1 MQPVTSLAHAIWR
14 NGHLRCFFRALC
26 WSASSLALASH
37 RYEINV
43 QRFTTALNPV
53 LSVMQK
59 HPFEN
64 VWEIPPVTL
73 FSKVTFPVTITYL
86 HRFSE
91 PTALF
96 SKSRLPGLPSFLLK
110 VMSVFTLKCIL
121 SFSLPMTNATQ
132 GDYASQSEC
141 CLGCA
146 GVPVNY
152 RFFFFH
158 KMDSLFLITEGPCKG
173 WQPLQQHSWDGLGRP
188 LFRPT
193 QLDQVPPFSVTANST
208 RILSASW
215 DLCRQAS
222 VSQVCKAATWLP
234 VHTVTKLMLL
244 HPPMLGLVSR
254 IDRQQFSFFLFLLGS
269 LGIFVLC
276 FLYPGSPTPPCRK
289 TFVKKNVG
297 GKCYLSPG
305 FLGT

>member
-1 MQPVTSLAHAIWR
+1 MLF
-14 NGHLRCFFRALC
+14 GLCRCTC
-26 WSASSLALASH
+26 
-37 RYEINV
+37 
-43 QRFTTALNPV
+43 Q
-53 LSVMQK
+53 
-59 HPFEN
+59 
-64 VWEIPPVTL
+64 
-73 FSKVTFPVTITYL
+73 
-86 HRFSE
+86 
-91 PTALF
+91 
-96 SKSRLPGLPSFLLK
+96 LPL
-110 VMSVFTLKCIL
+110 
-121 SFSLPMTNATQ
+121 
-132 GDYASQSEC
+132 
-141 CLGCA
+141 
-146 GVPVNY
+146 
-152 RFFFFH
+152 FFFH